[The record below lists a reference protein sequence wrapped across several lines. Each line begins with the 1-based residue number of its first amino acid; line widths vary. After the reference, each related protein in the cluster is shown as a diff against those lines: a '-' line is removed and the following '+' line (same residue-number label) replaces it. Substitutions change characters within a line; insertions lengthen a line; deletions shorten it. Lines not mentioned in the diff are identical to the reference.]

1 MSHDLTAPGAALP
14 RADAPMAAS
23 SAAPPSAGVPT
34 SPRAAPTEGHAL
46 FVILALALGGFA
58 IGTSE
63 FASMALVPYYS
74 AAFGV
79 TEAAASDVISAYA
92 LGVVVGAPVLVVLGA
107 SVAKRWLLIG
117 FMTAFAVFNALSA
130 LAPSYDLLVAARFL
144 SGLPHGAYF
153 GVAALVAARQVPAN
167 RRSSAV
173 AKVMLGLTF
182 ATIIGVPFANV
193 LGQTVGWRAAYGV
206 VTLIALATAAAV
218 FMTVP
223 AGRMTK
229 VSSPL
234 TELGA
239 LANRQVLLTL
249 ATGAIGFGGMFA
261 VYTYI
266 ASTMITDMALPE
278 TLVPVALAVIGT
290 GMTVGAILSGWAAD
304 RAQTLAGYVILIGAT
319 AAMLVYPFAAAS
331 LPTYL
336 LVVFA
341 VGATGGLST
350 VLQTR
355 LMDVAGDAQQLA
367 AAMNH
372 SAFNMANALGPWA
385 ASMAITAGYS
395 FADASGYVGAGL
407 CVLGLIV
414 FTITVLDARRPR

>member
-23 SAAPPSAGVPT
+23 SAATPSAGVPT
-34 SPRAAPTEGHAL
+34 SPRAGPTEGHAL

-117 FMTAFAVFNALSA
+117 FMTAFALFNALSA